1 MRKAQPATNAVTS
14 AMAWPVAMPFRTG
27 AIWLAPVIEAEF
39 RSAQLRELARWL
51 GATPRGNS
59 RIGLVEQVVAALHE
73 RIARI
78 AESPD
83 ALLEGLSD
91 EQQNFA
97 RRLLTARDPE
107 VPVAH
112 SAIADLWAQSA
123 ESPGNW
129 PYTDRRLTEML
140 ESLRR
145 RALLFPTHAPFPS
158 SAYDAYYQWLPM
170 RRAPVMRWP
179 TPAEAMAREAEGLS
193 STANFLEHF
202 QAFLDAIARGGA
214 ALRAQLPPHPQAAR
228 LNWLRGWEHDAEE
241 AERVLRSR
249 PNWAPDPQTGIS
261 VPMLGSLAAE
271 SLTTLENQTGL
282 PAPQIEFLF
291 AIACALQLIQAP
303 NPNAP
308 TTQAT
313 GDALRV
319 RNDALEEW
327 LIMSDQQQLRR
338 AWTAWSEQIMDGL
351 EVRSAIGDLKPEQTF
366 RVMRAIGARALT
378 PSLLAAEW
386 CALRRYVVRVLRGL
400 PPDRWVRWDALQ
412 AQLFEFQPECT
423 WTFTTKANWW
433 FAHAAKGSRMNL
445 KVWEEWRLTLG
456 AILEHIIR
464 DSLTW
469 FGAVEAHLT
478 PAGRLDAF
486 KVTPLG
492 EWLIEGREDAPPVSI
507 TRKSRP
513 IEPIEWL
520 DERTLRAPPAP
531 DRAALVGVVRRCAEH
546 GNAPF
551 TYTFTT
557 ASIERALSEGLSFAD
572 VAAQFKRAKATLSR
586 TVSNEFKL
594 IARRHGRVRVYQSLN
609 VLELADDFA
618 ARELAAGTSLMKH
631 VVYQLSPR
639 TFVLHEEGLYELL
652 EELRKKG
659 YTPRVK

>member
-1 MRKAQPATNAVTS
+1 MGKAQPTTNAVTS
-14 AMAWPVAMPFRTG
+14 ATAWPVAMPFRSG
-27 AIWLAPVIEAEF
+27 ATWLAPVIEAEF

-51 GATPRGNS
+51 GATPKGNS

-73 RIARI
+73 RIA
-78 AESPD
+78 ESPD
-83 ALLEGLSD
+83 VLLEGLSD

-112 SAIADLWAQSA
+112 GAIADLWAQSA
-123 ESPGNW
+123 EQPGDRA
-129 PYTDRRLTEML
+129 YTDRQLTEML

-145 RALLFPTHAPFPS
+145 RALLFPARAPFPS
-158 SAYDAYYQWLPM
+158 SEYDVYYQWLPM

-179 TPAEAMAREAEGLS
+179 TPAEATTREAEGPS
-193 STANFLEHF
+193 SPVANFLEHF
-202 QAFLDAIARGGA
+202 QAFLDVVARSGA
-214 ALRAQLPPHPQAAR
+214 ALRARLPPHQQAAR
-228 LNWLRGWEHDAEE
+228 LSWLRGWEHSAEE

-249 PNWAPDPQTGIS
+249 PNWAPDPHTGIS
-261 VPMLGSLAAE
+261 VPMLGPLAAE

-291 AIACALQLIQAP
+291 AIACALQLIEAP
-303 NPNAP
+303 DPNAP
-308 TTQAT
+308 MTQAT
-313 GDALRV
+313 DSALRV
-319 RNDALEEW
+319 RARNDALEEW
-327 LIMSDQQQLRR
+327 LIMDERQQLRR

-351 EVRSAIGDLKPEQTF
+351 EVRSAIGVKPEQTF

-400 PPDRWVRWDALQ
+400 PPDRYIRWDALQ
-412 AQLFEFQPECT
+412 AQLFRFHPECT
-423 WTFTTKANWW
+423 WTFATKASWW
-433 FAHAAKGSRMNL
+433 FAHAAKGSRVNL

-456 AILEHIIR
+456 AILEHIVR
-464 DSLTW
+464 DSLAW
-469 FGAVEAHLT
+469 FGAVEARLT

-486 KVTPLG
+486 KITPLG
-492 EWLIEGREDAPPVSI
+492 EWLIEGREDAPPISI
-507 TRKSRP
+507 ARKSQP
-513 IEPIEWL
+513 VEPIAWL
-520 DERTLRAPPAP
+520 DERTLRAPPLP

-551 TYTFTT
+551 TYTFTA

-572 VAAQFKRAKATLSR
+572 VAAQFKRAKVPLSR

-594 IARRHGRVRVYQSLN
+594 IARRHGRVRVYQSLT

-618 ARELAAGTSLMKH
+618 ARELAASTSLMKH
-631 VVYQLSPR
+631 VIYQLSPR
-639 TFVLHEEGLYELL
+639 TFVLHEEGLHRLL